1 MDISAFP
8 AQLARTQRFTLGVP
22 RAFTISPDGRQVLF
36 LRSRGGEDRA
46 SCLWLLDGDTE
57 RLLVDPGTLGASGP
71 VPPAERV
78 RRERARERST
88 GIVAYA
94 ADAALSTAVF
104 AVDGRLWMTR
114 TAGGSPRLIPTA
126 GPVVDPRPDPTGRRV
141 AYVTGG
147 ALHVVEL
154 ATSRDRQLAAPGHP
168 DVTWGLAEHV
178 AAEEMGRSRGYWWSP
193 DGTRLLAARV
203 DNGPVQRWWIADPAQ
218 PSQPPR
224 EIAYPA
230 AGTAN
235 ADVTLH
241 VLGLDGSSVPVS
253 WDHIAF
259 EYPRTADQRAEPGPA
274 HAPGAGGQ
282 PGHRRHHRGTRAVR
296 PGLGPAN
303 PGHAAAD
310 RLRGAGAHRRLR
322 PDPAAGGRRPAHDPA
337 RPAGAGSPRRHR

>member
-22 RAFTISPDGRQVLF
+22 RAFTISPDGRRVLF
-36 LRSRGGEDRA
+36 LRSRGGEDSS
-46 SCLWLLDGDTE
+46 SCLWLLDDDTE
-57 RLLVDPGTLGASGP
+57 RLLVDPGALGAGGP
-71 VPPAERV
+71 IPDAERV

-104 AVDGRLWMTR
+104 AVDGRLWMIR

-235 ADVTLH
+235 ADVALH
-241 VLGLDGSSVPVS
+241 ILGLDGSSVPVS

-259 EYPRTADQRAEPGPA
+259 EYLTSAAWDARGPLISVQSRDQR
-274 HAPGAGGQ
+274 
-282 PGHRRHHRGTRAVR
+282 
-296 PGLGPAN
+296 
-303 PGHAAAD
+303 
-310 RLRGAGAHRRLR
+310 
-322 PDPAAGGRRPAHDPA
+322 
-337 RPAGAGSPRRHR
+337 